1 MKIANKL
8 SLRMRITLLAGGILV
23 LCSIILT
30 GAAFYNA
37 YTLFYKL
44 TAAEVVLPPN
54 APQSAGIGDVPIDT
68 ARSTV
73 LAAKAHFDHVGLST
87 LAAVSI
93 LGMVM
98 IYTVAGRSLL
108 PIHRLSKTISTITEA
123 NLKKRIAEEG
133 RKDEVG
139 ALGHSFN
146 VMLDRL
152 ERSFV
157 RQKQFSA
164 NAAHELKTPL
174 ATINAGIQVLRL
186 DEAPTVA
193 DYEETLTTV
202 ERNVKRLMAVVD
214 DLLTLYD
221 EQDEGS
227 IDAVNLKEMF
237 ETICG
242 ELRFRFEEKQ
252 LEVDLHCELQTVQAN
267 PVLLY
272 RACFNLVENAAK
284 YNKDGG
290 RIWIKTFAEDRGGK
304 IVIYDTGRGIPAS
317 ELQSIFDPFHRV
329 NKSRSRKE
337 GGAGLGLSI
346 VKSIVEKHGWR
357 VSVESVPEQ
366 GSTFTIMF

>member
-1 MKIANKL
+1 
-8 SLRMRITLLAGGILV
+8 
-23 LCSIILT
+23 
-30 GAAFYNA
+30 
-37 YTLFYKL
+37 
-44 TAAEVVLPPN
+44 
-54 APQSAGIGDVPIDT
+54 
-68 ARSTV
+68 
-73 LAAKAHFDHVGLST
+73 
-87 LAAVSI
+87 
-93 LGMVM
+93 
-98 IYTVAGRSLL
+98 
-108 PIHRLSKTISTITEA
+108 
-123 NLKKRIAEEG
+123 
-133 RKDEVG
+133 
-139 ALGHSFN
+139 
-146 VMLDRL
+146 MLRL
-152 ERSFV
+152 E
-157 RQKQFSA
+157 
-164 NAAHELKTPL
+164 
-174 ATINAGIQVLRL
+174 
-186 DEAPTVA
+186 EAPTVA

-237 ETICG
+237 DTICG